1 MARALRALAGIFAGI
16 AILSFGA
23 PAGQAAGAMAI
34 GACAA
39 YGYAFDYRDPQAARI
54 AAQGKCVGSGCKVVM
69 TLKHS
74 CAAFAIDGHRP
85 CGPHG
90 FASASGLGDA
100 ENTALQSCYKSGGR
114 DCVIRAFA
122 CDKKG

>member
-1 MARALRALAGIFAGI
+1 MARALRALAGMAVGL
-16 AILSFGA
+16 AVLSVSV
-23 PAGQAAGAMAI
+23 PAGRAAGAMAI

-39 YGYAFDYRDPQAARI
+39 YGYAFDYRDAGAART
-54 AAQGKCVGSGCKVVM
+54 AAQGKCVGSGCRVVVN
-69 TLKHS
+69 LNHS

-85 CGPHG
+85 CGPH
-90 FASASGLGDA
+90 AYAAARALGDA

>member
-1 MARALRALAGIFAGI
+1 MARVLRALACAIVGISIIG
-16 AILSFGA
+16 LSA

-34 GACAA
+34 GQCAA
-39 YGYAFDYRDPQAARI
+39 YGYAADFSKADAARV
-54 AAQGKCVGSGCKVVM
+54 AAERKCVGRDCKVVM
-69 TLKHS
+69 TLKRS

-90 FASASGLGDA
+90 FASARRLGEA
-100 ENTALQSCYKSGGR
+100 ENVALKSCYQYGGK

-122 CDKKG
+122 CDIKG

>member
-1 MARALRALAGIFAGI
+1 MT
-16 AILSFGA
+16 FGFCVWA
-23 PAGQAAGAMAI
+23 ASCPAGQAAGAMAV

-39 YGYAFDYRDPQAARI
+39 YGYAFDYRDADAARV
-54 AAQGKCVGSGCKVVM
+54 AAQRKCAGSGCKVVV

-85 CGPHG
+85 CGPNG
-90 FASASGLGDA
+90 YASASRLGQA
-100 ENTALQSCYKSGGR
+100 ENVALQSCHKYGGR

-122 CDKKG
+122 CDVKG